1 MSAYDSSNWYLLWAF
16 RYVLCS
22 LDLTVYPANATYVR
36 KAFECLGNICS
47 MSSSHAGFIMMPV
60 HQKQTTEPAVLKH
73 RRQIEEF
80 LMKFKLT
87 LANEV
92 SLLFTKPESRITD
105 GRSMTQLCLMSLN
118 LSYTSSSD
126 WQSSAAISA
135 ARVGPA
141 PLIPI
146 AQMIGFDEVTK
157 PSASA
162 RVEQFL
168 EMFQPFCKI
177 CFARALYADMSL
189 QNSRQ
194 KQTTGIL

>member
-80 LMKFKLT
+80 LMKFKVT
-87 LANEV
+87 LANDSALPHVAELELHFEFGLAV
-92 SLLFTKPESRITD
+92 IGGYQRCACGTCTAHPNCAD
-105 GRSMTQLCLMSLN
+105 
-118 LSYTSSSD
+118 D
-126 WQSSAAISA
+126 WL
-135 ARVGPA
+135 R
-141 PLIPI
+141 
-146 AQMIGFDEVTK
+146 
-157 PSASA
+157 
-162 RVEQFL
+162 
-168 EMFQPFCKI
+168 
-177 CFARALYADMSL
+177 
-189 QNSRQ
+189 
-194 KQTTGIL
+194 